1 MQRIVPSMLGF
12 AQKERIIDRVGL
24 AEERNKKNC
33 GEQDSRRGVSKNGA
47 PRGSD
52 GFLVVESHFCNSP
65 RSPCS
70 AR

>member
-1 MQRIVPSMLGF
+1 MERIVPSVLRF
-12 AQKERIIDRVGL
+12 TQKERIIDRVGL

-33 GEQDSRRGVSKNGA
+33 GEQDSWRGVSKNGA

-52 GFLVVESHFCNSP
+52 GFLVVESLLYSP

>member
-1 MQRIVPSMLGF
+1 MQRIVPSMLRF

-52 GFLVVESHFCNSP
+52 GFLVVESHFCIVRVP
-65 RSPCS
+65 LVEE
-70 AR
+70 